1 MNFLGK
7 ITSKVVKQ
15 PAKPQLA
22 PELLA
27 LQKASQ
33 NAFKQNLDNV
43 AKGLPEVVK
52 GQQDAMKGLS
62 ALSEQIKATLPK

>member
-1 MNFLGK
+1 MSFLGK

-33 NAFKQNLDNV
+33 NAFKQSLDDMT
-43 AKGLPEVVK
+43 KGVPEAIK
-52 GQQDAMKGLS
+52 GHQDALKGLS

>member
-1 MNFLGK
+1 MGFLGK

-33 NAFKQNLDNV
+33 NAFKQNLDNI
-43 AKGLPEVVK
+43 AKGVPEAVK
-52 GQQDAMKGLS
+52 GQQDAMKGLA
-62 ALSEQIKATLPK
+62 ALSDQIKATLPK

>member
-1 MNFLGK
+1 MSILGK

-15 PAKPQLA
+15 PAKAQLA

-33 NAFKQNLDNV
+33 NAFKQNLDDV
-43 AKGLPEVVK
+43 AKGVPETIK
-52 GQQDAMKGLS
+52 GHQDALRGLS

>member
-15 PAKPQLA
+15 PAKSQLA

-27 LQKASQ
+27 LKKETQ
-33 NAFKQNLDNV
+33 NALKQNLDNV

>member
-1 MNFLGK
+1 MSFLGK

-15 PAKPQLA
+15 PAKSQLA

-43 AKGLPEVVK
+43 TKGVPDMVK
-52 GQQDAMKGLS
+52 GHQDALKGLS
-62 ALSEQIKATLPK
+62 ALSDQIKATIK